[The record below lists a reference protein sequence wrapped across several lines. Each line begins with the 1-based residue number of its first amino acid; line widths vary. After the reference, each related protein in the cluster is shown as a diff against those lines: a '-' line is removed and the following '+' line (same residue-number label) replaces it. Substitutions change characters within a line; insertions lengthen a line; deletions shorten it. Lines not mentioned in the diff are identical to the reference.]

1 MEESVKKQIIIAQ
14 ISEITEYIIY
24 RKLASIEQD
33 SANKAVL
40 EQIASEENKHYK
52 ILQKLSGASPKPNML
67 KVYWYV

>member
-24 RKLASIEQD
+24 RKLASIEKD

-52 ILQKLSGASPKPNML
+52 ILQKLVMKKL
-67 KVYWYV
+67 TD